1 MKKKHT
7 ANNWLYTYIAIAI
20 RFSAGMVF
28 FSWHGFEVMFRYTVS
43 AMRKCVFFSFIGA
56 HHNKFYIQRD
66 VLSVVIYHKRR
77 GQTDRTADIRLALKE
92 IEVYWEKARVPIIDS
107 SNSARKILSLHNL
120 WRDLQKEGKTDKYD
134 KKKDAFI
141 DKLDDLFDFGS
152 PDTS

>member
-1 MKKKHT
+1 M
-7 ANNWLYTYIAIAI
+7 
-20 RFSAGMVF
+20 
-28 FSWHGFEVMFRYTVS
+28 
-43 AMRKCVFFSFIGA
+43 
-56 HHNKFYIQRD
+56 
-66 VLSVVIYHKRR
+66 
-77 GQTDRTADIRLALKE
+77 ADIRLALKE